1 MIHNLKVSDDIN
13 DTSRRSFEKVVRDIG
28 YNRKEASDLIAPS
41 SAHHP
46 PDMRLTHYTSN
57 VYLSVCLIPQ
67 ILVAMRGVTLKVDVS
82 RGSIREGPRI
92 SLKVPHSQL
101 FLVLFKK
108 KAIEHRRHLSVLKAP
123 TSDLGAIFRKKVDT
137 ISDDLFS
144 KHKDALRK
152 GNALEAP
159 LRDLGAMF
167 HRKVKTRSDDL
178 DNKHKHAWYQVN
190 ALGKSPRDLG
200 AIFHEQVNT
209 ALDDLIN
216 KHVDAL
222 YKANDLEAALPERLS
237 LEASYLGRFNQRQKD
252 KFDQLFETR
261 SLTPEF
267 HDTIG
272 NIDELC
278 SCIWSQ
284 PPDSWY
290 SIKEELPK
298 VSMQLQRALYARF
311 PAETAALMREGK
323 ELPMAHSSPLIREI
337 HQKLDEFDRWE
348 MQDAQEHI
356 GDILEMFC
364 HGIYSNQED
373 FISQVDLIRRY
384 TSVSDS
390 EDSPIAS
397 TLGHGGP
404 WEMLSHFDGPETV

>member
-28 YNRKEASDLIAPS
+28 YNRKEASDLIPS

-92 SLKVPHSQL
+92 SLSST
-101 FLVLFKK
+101 
-108 KAIEHRRHLSVLKAP
+108 ADTSVSSKPP
-123 TSDLGAIFRKKVDT
+123 TSDLGAIFRKK
-137 ISDDLFS
+137 
-144 KHKDALRK
+144 
-152 GNALEAP
+152 E
-159 LRDLGAMF
+159 
-167 HRKVKTRSDDL
+167 VKTRSDDL

-222 YKANDLEAALPERLS
+222 YKGMTWKQPYRNASAWKDFHTESVLLEDSTNARKINS
-237 LEASYLGRFNQRQKD
+237 TSYSKR
-252 KFDQLFETR
+252 R

-272 NIDELC
+272 KLMNSAAAFGLN
-278 SCIWSQ
+278 
-284 PPDSWY
+284 
-290 SIKEELPK
+290 
-298 VSMQLQRALYARF
+298 LQT
-311 PAETAALMREGK
+311 EGTADGPLLA
-323 ELPMAHSSPLIREI
+323 LIREI

-364 HGIYSNQED
+364 HGSIR
-373 FISQVDLIRRY
+373 IRRIS
-384 TSVSDS
+384 SVKL
-390 EDSPIAS
+390 
-397 TLGHGGP
+397 T
-404 WEMLSHFDGPETV
+404 

>member
-92 SLKVPHSQL
+92 SLSST
-101 FLVLFKK
+101 
-108 KAIEHRRHLSVLKAP
+108 ADTSVSSKPP

-237 LEASYLGRFNQRQKD
+237 LEGHAFFDIFPRIFTLRASYLGRFNQRQKD